1 MNFPSLIH
9 WFPRKCADFPRLF
22 AFYYVYLIKK
32 VSKNVFNLFRM
43 TRKKEASKGSYFC
56 GAFTHLIPYRRSRM
70 NINLQAVKFTL
81 DEDQKTFVHKKFERI
96 KYAEDLIVD
105 VLCTIKFDKKFT
117 YECTVNFKGG
127 TAHVSTEDYDF
138 KAGVNKLMDVLD
150 QKVRKEKDKIQAKK

>member
-1 MNFPSLIH
+1 
-9 WFPRKCADFPRLF
+9 
-22 AFYYVYLIKK
+22 
-32 VSKNVFNLFRM
+32 
-43 TRKKEASKGSYFC
+43 
-56 GAFTHLIPYRRSRM
+56 M

-96 KYAEDLIVD
+96 KYAEDIIVD

-138 KAGVNKLMDVLD
+138 NAGVNKLMDILD